1 MPKLTYMKEGFW
13 WGCVGAGKMKG
24 YSFGER
30 TIKHYERYDEL
41 PWYIN

>member
-24 YSFGER
+24 YNNGER
-30 TIKHYERYDEL
+30 TINIMKDILDL